1 MIDLYF
7 EIRKRICPFKIIVDY
22 IPPQT
27 KILDLGCGN
36 GIIYKYF
43 LKNSNFISYTGID
56 NDKKKIKKLQSLNTN
71 KITFLNNNLEEIIN
85 IIKNYDCILMIDVMH
100 HLNKKN
106 QKKIIENIL
115 KNMKKNS
122 TLIYKDISNKNPIK
136 SLLNRIHDFFFNFQ
150 VINYYELKKII
161 SFAKNNLKIKDLKIF
176 IIQVLW
182 YDHEFLIINK

>member
-1 MIDLYF
+1 
-7 EIRKRICPFKIIVDY
+7 
-22 IPPQT
+22 
-27 KILDLGCGN
+27 
-36 GIIYKYF
+36 
-43 LKNSNFISYTGID
+43 
-56 NDKKKIKKLQSLNTN
+56 
-71 KITFLNNNLEEIIN
+71 
-85 IIKNYDCILMIDVMH
+85 MIDVMH

-122 TLIYKDISNKNPIK
+122 TLIYKDISNKNPVK

-161 SFAKNNLKIKDLKIF
+161 SFVKKNLKIKDLKIF